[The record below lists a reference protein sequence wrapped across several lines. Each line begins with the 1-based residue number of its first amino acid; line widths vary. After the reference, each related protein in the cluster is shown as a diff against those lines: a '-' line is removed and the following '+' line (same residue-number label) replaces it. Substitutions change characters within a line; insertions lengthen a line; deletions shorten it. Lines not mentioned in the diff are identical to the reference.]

1 MSAQGKDPP
10 VLNCP
15 GRGFYACP
23 KKWGDLKIMDHPDVR
38 FCKFCQSSVFLC
50 HDQKTLDRRVE
61 RGDCVCFVTR
71 KKSEKMDFVV
81 VGRPSGSESEYIVID
96 RKKSPRE
103 DDPED

>member
-1 MSAQGKDPP
+1 MGAHGKDPP

-50 HDQKTLDRRVE
+50 HDQNTLDGRIE
-61 RGDCVCFVTR
+61 RGDCVCFVKR
-71 KKSEKMDFVV
+71 KKSEEMEFAL
-81 VGRPSGSESEYIVID
+81 GRPSGPEKEYNFID
-96 RKKSPRE
+96 LEKSPRE
-103 DDPED
+103 EDPED